1 MGPPIK
7 DGVEVTEMVP
17 LENDS
22 TGGVEVAPPDDG
34 VKGTNPC
41 GLS

>member
-1 MGPPIK
+1 MAPPIK
-7 DGVEVTEMVP
+7 GGVEVTKVVP

-34 VKGTNPC
+34 VKGTYPC
-41 GLS
+41 DLS